1 MLKKTK
7 FLLAVI
13 LFFGL
18 TSCQKEINEIT
29 TISTGV
35 VPDLTTRVNAS
46 VSGFVTDENNLP
58 VSGAPVTFGN
68 ATTSTDEYGY
78 FRFNNQSVVK
88 TAAVITVKAN
98 GYYNGI
104 KTVIA
109 EQNRS
114 SFVRIKLIPKTN
126 QGNFNGAAGGTV
138 TLTNGLSIS
147 FPANAIINPISSNNN
162 PYTGVV
168 NVSASWINP
177 TAQDL
182 AMIMPGDLRGID
194 ANGTMKVLQTFGMAA
209 VELFSPSGDKLQIA
223 PGSKATISF
232 PIPAA
237 ISSTAPSNIPL
248 WHFDEE
254 TGLWR
259 EEGFAT
265 KNGSSYVGEVSHF
278 SFWNC
283 DVPSNFVQFNCTVL
297 NADGAPVPFAWVKI
311 SHVNNPYNSAYGI
324 TDSSGYVSG
333 AIPNNS
339 QLKLEIFTDLNCGT
353 PVYTQTFS
361 TSNVNISL
369 GNITIPSSSIVMANV
384 TGTVVDCSNGPVT
397 NGYLI
402 MLKNGSYYR
411 YSLNASGAY
420 SFSTSLCNGPENVS
434 LIGEDITSGQQST
447 PLSFTINS
455 GNNSVNQIQACG
467 NSTQQ
472 FFNYTI
478 NGASYSISYP
488 ADSLFSFPN
497 PQTNPPRIEVHARR
511 TTPSVPPTYNNI
523 SIGFSSVGIAV
534 GSAQNMTL
542 FYTSNINDSTNFS
555 TPIAV
560 NITEYGAIGQFIAG
574 NFSGSLIG
582 ALPTSTIYNVTGSFR
597 VRRSQ

>member
-35 VPDLTTRVNAS
+35 VPDQTTRVNAS

-58 VSGAPVTFGN
+58 VSGALVTFGN

-311 SHVNNPYNSAYGI
+311 SHFNNSYNSAYGM

-361 TSNVNISL
+361 TTNVNISL
-369 GNITIPSSSIVMANV
+369 GSITIPASSIVMANV

-397 NGYLI
+397 NGYII
-402 MLKNGSYYR
+402 MLKNSTYYR
-411 YSLNASGAY
+411 YSLNTSGEY
-420 SFSTSLCNGPENVS
+420 SFSTALCNGPENVS
-434 LIGEDITSGQQST
+434 FIGVDMTSGQQSN
-447 PLSFTINS
+447 PLAFTINNGS
-455 GNNSVNQIQACG
+455 NNVTAIQACG
-467 NSTQQ
+467 TTTQQ

-478 NGASYSISYP
+478 NGTNYSLTSPVDTFFMFVNTQSNPATIQISGQNISQG
-488 ADSLFSFPN
+488 A
-497 PQTNPPRIEVHARR
+497 
-511 TTPSVPPTYNNI
+511 PSNRYI
-523 SIGFSSVGIAV
+523 SIGFNQAGIAV
-534 GSAQNMTL
+534 GSSQNMSM
-542 FYTSNINDSTNFS
+542 FYTSNISDSTAFT

-560 NITEYGAIGQFIAG
+560 NITEYGAVGQFISG
-574 NFSGSLIG
+574 NYSGAFVG

>member
-1 MLKKTK
+1 M
-7 FLLAVI
+7 
-13 LFFGL
+13 
-18 TSCQKEINEIT
+18 SCQKEMNEIT

-35 VPDLTTRVNAS
+35 IPDLTTRVNAS
-46 VSGFVTDENNLP
+46 VTGFVTDENNLP
-58 VSGAPVTFGN
+58 VSGASVTFGTST
-68 ATTSTDEYGY
+68 ASTDEYGY

-88 TAAVITVKAN
+88 TAAVITVKFN
-98 GYYNGI
+98 GYFNGI
-104 KTVIA
+104 KTIIA
-109 EQNRS
+109 EPNRA
-114 SFVRIKLIPKTN
+114 SFVRIKMIPKVN
-126 QGNFNGAAGGTV
+126 SGNFNGASGGTI
-138 TLTNGLSIS
+138 TLNNGLSIR
-147 FPANAIINPISSNNN
+147 FPANAIINPLSSNNT
-162 PYTGVV
+162 PYTGQV

-177 TAQDL
+177 TATDL
-182 AMIMPGDLRGID
+182 ALIMPGDLRGID
-194 ANGTMKVLQTFGMAA
+194 ANGAMKVLQTFGMAA
-209 VELFSPSGDKLQIA
+209 VELFTPSGDKLQIA

-232 PIPAA
+232 PIPAV
-237 ISSTAPSNIPL
+237 ISSTAPSTIPL

-254 TGLWR
+254 AGLWR

-265 KNGSSYVGEVSHF
+265 KNGNTYVGEVSHF

-311 SHVNNPYNSAYGI
+311 SLVNNPYNAGFGI

-361 TSNVNISL
+361 TTNVNLSL
-369 GNITIPSSSIVMANV
+369 GNITIPSSSLVMANV

-402 MLKNGSYYR
+402 MLKNGTYYR
-411 YSLNASGAY
+411 YSLNTSGAY
-420 SFSTSLCNGPENVS
+420 SFSTPLCNGPENVS
-434 LIGEDITSGQQST
+434 FIGEDMTSGQQST
-447 PLSFTINS
+447 PLAFTINNGS
-455 GNNSVNQIQACG
+455 NNVTAIQACG
-467 NSTQQ
+467 ITTQQ

-478 NGASYSISYP
+478 NGASYNLSSP
-488 ADSLFSFPN
+488 ADTFYMFLNQQAN
-497 PQTNPPRIEVHARR
+497 PARIEIYGQRYNQG
-511 TTPSVPPTYNNI
+511 TPNRYI
-523 SIGFSSVGIAV
+523 SIGFNQAGIAA
-534 GSAQNMTL
+534 GSSQNMNM
-542 FYTSNINDSTNFS
+542 FYTSDISDSTAFT

-560 NITEYGAIGQFIAG
+560 NITEYGAVGQFISG
-574 NFSGSLIG
+574 NYSGAFVG

>member
-1 MLKKTK
+1 
-7 FLLAVI
+7 
-13 LFFGL
+13 
-18 TSCQKEINEIT
+18 
-29 TISTGV
+29 
-35 VPDLTTRVNAS
+35 
-46 VSGFVTDENNLP
+46 
-58 VSGAPVTFGN
+58 
-68 ATTSTDEYGY
+68 
-78 FRFNNQSVVK
+78 
-88 TAAVITVKAN
+88 
-98 GYYNGI
+98 
-104 KTVIA
+104 
-109 EQNRS
+109 
-114 SFVRIKLIPKTN
+114 
-126 QGNFNGAAGGTV
+126 
-138 TLTNGLSIS
+138 
-147 FPANAIINPISSNNN
+147 
-162 PYTGVV
+162 
-168 NVSASWINP
+168 
-177 TAQDL
+177 
-182 AMIMPGDLRGID
+182 MPGDLRGID

-311 SHVNNPYNSAYGI
+311 SHFNNSYNSAYGM

-361 TSNVNISL
+361 TTNVNISL
-369 GNITIPSSSIVMANV
+369 GSITIPASSIVMANV

-397 NGYLI
+397 NGYII
-402 MLKNGSYYR
+402 MLKNSTYYR
-411 YSLNASGAY
+411 YSLNTSGEY
-420 SFSTSLCNGPENVS
+420 SFSTALCNGPENVS
-434 LIGEDITSGQQST
+434 FIGVDMTSGQQSN
-447 PLSFTINS
+447 PLAFTINNGS
-455 GNNSVNQIQACG
+455 NNVTAIQACG
-467 NSTQQ
+467 TTTQQ

-478 NGASYSISYP
+478 NGTNYSLTSPVDTFFMFVNTQSNPATIQISGQNISQG
-488 ADSLFSFPN
+488 A
-497 PQTNPPRIEVHARR
+497 
-511 TTPSVPPTYNNI
+511 PSSRYI
-523 SIGFSSVGIAV
+523 SIGFNQAGIAV
-534 GSAQNMTL
+534 GSSQNMSM
-542 FYTSNINDSTNFS
+542 FYTSNISDSTAFT

-560 NITEYGAIGQFIAG
+560 NITEYGAVGQFISG
-574 NFSGSLIG
+574 NYSGAFVG